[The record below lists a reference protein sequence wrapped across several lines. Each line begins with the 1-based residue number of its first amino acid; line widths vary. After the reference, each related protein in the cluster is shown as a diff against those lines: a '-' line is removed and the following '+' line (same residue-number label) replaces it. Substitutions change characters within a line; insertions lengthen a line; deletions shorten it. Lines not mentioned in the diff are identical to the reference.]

1 MRALGF
7 ARARARGAGGRR
19 WPAIARV
26 RRFFLVACVAFVYGP
41 PRGAVCFLFGPASW
55 LMLTLTLAGWG
66 APPQLPT
73 EALGHRPNASATA
86 AQRSVSRRLQ
96 SAHKNE
102 PQASDAPSTSNVP
115 STSRASDD
123 SDASAIPSSPK
134 KHRARDVILMIADD
148 LRPETAC
155 TEVMGT
161 TSGKLH
167 TPHIC
172 SFAEESL
179 KLTRFHVGFAECAP
193 SRASMLTSR
202 QPQTTHVWDLYSC
215 EHQPQSQPRPLS
227 LLTGV
232 RAPAATRLE
241 TQRRE
246 LHDATAVL
254 QGARL
259 HHEGHWQDLPLGS
272 GLWQGGSCRVRH
284 GLGRRV
290 LSKQCHMRPVPG

>member
-1 MRALGF
+1 MKKVKNVSTDAMGVK
-7 ARARARGAGGRR
+7 RG
-19 WPAIARV
+19 
-26 RRFFLVACVAFVYGP
+26 
-41 PRGAVCFLFGPASW
+41 
-55 LMLTLTLAGWG
+55 
-66 APPQLPT
+66 
-73 EALGHRPNASATA
+73 
-86 AQRSVSRRLQ
+86 RL
-96 SAHKNE
+96 HIE
-102 PQASDAPSTSNVP
+102 PQDF
-115 STSRASDD
+115 
-123 SDASAIPSSPK
+123 
-134 KHRARDVILMIADD
+134 
-148 LRPETAC
+148 
-155 TEVMGT
+155 
-161 TSGKLH
+161 GKLH

-272 GLWQGGSCRVRH
+272 GLWQGGSCRVTPVKAKVVNICGEH
-284 GLGRRV
+284 GWEATT
-290 LSKQCHMRPVPG
+290 